1 MVYVMA
7 VISVV
12 LGTTGQTLFKFGL
25 SQQEGALDL
34 FSLNLLRTLFQP
46 IVFLGFV
53 CYGVSALIWLSV
65 LSRLPLSVAYPI
77 LSLNF
82 VLILVTSAA
91 ILGEPVSTT
100 KVAGTALIMGGIVLI
115 AR

>member
-7 VISVV
+7 VVSVV
-12 LGTTGQTLFKFGL
+12 LGTTGQTLFKLGL
-25 SQQEGALDL
+25 ADSEALDL
-34 FSLNLLRTLFQP
+34 FSLDLLRA
-46 IVFLGFV
+46 VFRPVILLGFI

-65 LSRLPLSVAYPI
+65 LSRLPLSIAYPF

-82 VLILVTSAA
+82 VLIFMTSAA
-91 ILGEPVSTT
+91 ILGEPVSLS
-100 KVAGTALIMGGIVLI
+100 KVAGTALIMSGILVI

>member
-1 MVYVMA
+1 MA
-7 VISVV
+7 VVSVV
-12 LGTTGQTLFKFGL
+12 LGTAGQTLFKLGL
-25 SQQEGALDL
+25 ADHKALNL
-34 FSLNLLRTLFQP
+34 FSIDLVRTLFRP
-46 IVFLGFV
+46 IILLGFV

-82 VLILVTSAA
+82 VLIFLTSAA